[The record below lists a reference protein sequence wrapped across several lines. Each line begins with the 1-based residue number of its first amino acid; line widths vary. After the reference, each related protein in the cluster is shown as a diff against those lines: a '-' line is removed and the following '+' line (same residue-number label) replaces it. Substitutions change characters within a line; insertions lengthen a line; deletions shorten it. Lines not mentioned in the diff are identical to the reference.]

1 MSCNDRLMQLVLK
14 GMLYES
20 CVDYCQSQATGGQN
34 GFTYA
39 RLLNDTGFS
48 DADLSLLA
56 WLQCIP
62 FEVFSCPFEQKA
74 VSVDIQPLV
83 KPSLEA
89 SWSEQILVTP
99 IKPKMFP
106 HTAVPTA
113 RPRSAELMTRSLNPQ
128 FDGLSSGLLQ
138 GKRVEFSSPSGQ
150 AALSQSML
158 PGHSPSRVRDP
169 MLMSMD
175 KLFSEGEVIDTH
187 ASIPEELKGSPRAK
201 VNSSKPGSPAPANR
215 PAPVRSSS
223 PTRSGSISSEK
234 SATGEGAPRGS
245 QASSAK
251 DSSNE
256 LYREYQRQRQRL
268 QEQLELQEKQ
278 RELYQKELMEIEQKA
293 QRAMGEDL
301 EDNRLQEEFLLSQSE
316 IPPLVPGAVTTP
328 PVTSAGGVGGAK
340 SKLKTTGISDQ
351 RSAGGLSRA
360 NSVREQKAGPGKGVV
375 SAVGQNATRRASA
388 DSVKAS
394 KPRFVAVTKLE
405 DCQAVRTIAFHPTG
419 NFYAIG
425 SNSKMLRICA
435 FPNLGNLREEH
446 VAYETS
452 VVYKHAKHHK
462 GSIYCSAWNPL
473 GDLIAT
479 GSNDKTIRLTKFN
492 EDTLSAE
499 GPGMELSFHDGTVRD
514 LVFMQDVTNQSSLLV
529 SGGAGDCKIYVTDCH
544 SGAPIRAMA
553 GHTGHIYSL
562 HTWGG
567 CMFVS
572 GSQDKTAR
580 FWDLRASTPIT
591 VVPAPSGS
599 PFASVCVD
607 PSGRLL
613 VSGHEDG
620 MVMLYDIRGA
630 KVVQSFQPHS
640 GECRSARFSNN
651 AYYLLTVAYDQRI
664 VVTDLHGDLLRPLPS
679 VVVGEHRDK
688 VIQGRW
694 HPTQFAFVTTS
705 ADRAAVCW
713 GLPSIHS

>member
-1 MSCNDRLMQLVLK
+1 MIAAAAGV
-14 GMLYES
+14 
-20 CVDYCQSQATGGQN
+20 GGAGPISSSAPN
-34 GFTYA
+34 SPMV
-39 RLLNDTGFS
+39 RRRN
-48 DADLSLLA
+48 SLP
-56 WLQCIP
+56 Q
-62 FEVFSCPFEQKA
+62 
-74 VSVDIQPLV
+74 
-83 KPSLEA
+83 
-89 SWSEQILVTP
+89 
-99 IKPKMFP
+99 
-106 HTAVPTA
+106 
-113 RPRSAELMTRSLNPQ
+113 RSA
-128 FDGLSSGLLQ
+128 
-138 GKRVEFSSPSGQ
+138 
-150 AALSQSML
+150 
-158 PGHSPSRVRDP
+158 
-169 MLMSMD
+169 
-175 KLFSEGEVIDTH
+175 
-187 ASIPEELKGSPRAK
+187 
-201 VNSSKPGSPAPANR
+201 
-215 PAPVRSSS
+215 
-223 PTRSGSISSEK
+223 
-234 SATGEGAPRGS
+234 
-245 QASSAK
+245 
-251 DSSNE
+251 
-256 LYREYQRQRQRL
+256 
-268 QEQLELQEKQ
+268 
-278 RELYQKELMEIEQKA
+278 
-293 QRAMGEDL
+293 
-301 EDNRLQEEFLLSQSE
+301 
-316 IPPLVPGAVTTP
+316 TP
-328 PVTSAGGVGGAK
+328 SAGGKSSSQGGSGGVVSASATVPSTPTTPRAARRPLRSLGEDGEESGRRGVAFSLPESPFVLPDEEPEDEDDKDVVFRDELDEPPVKNRPKPKVATTGGATKTRGGQSSARPDEPPAVTSPKKGRSMSFGATSAARPSLSVKSARRPITPDPTCRASSLHNKAGPSTLTRAKPATTPTFQRGGASSTTSRGSASSTGPPPTTPTTARKFGSGASTLPRRSNSVRVPAAGGGKPAGKTTPAAGRGGNSKGEDVKSKTLPLPAK